1 VPTRVLVVDDDPD
14 ILTALSMTLQ
24 TEGYG
29 VHACRHGRE
38 ALDALEGGLTPQAI
52 LLDLMMPVMNGFEL
66 LQVLKAD
73 ARWEGI
79 PVVVLSANRGYSR
92 DDLGVLGM
100 LRKPFELDELFAAL
114 AAATDTRHRA

>member
-1 VPTRVLVVDDDPD
+1 MVVDDDPD

-38 ALDALEGGLTPQAI
+38 ALDALEGGLRPQAI

-66 LQVLKAD
+66 LQVLKSD
-73 ARWEGI
+73 ARWEDI

-92 DDLGVLGM
+92 DNLGVLGM
-100 LRKPFELDELFAAL
+100 LRKPFELEELFAAL
-114 AAATDTRHRA
+114 TAATQPQARV

>member
-1 VPTRVLVVDDDPD
+1 MVVDDDPD
-14 ILTALSMTLQ
+14 ILIALSMTLQ

-38 ALDALEGGLTPQAI
+38 ALDALEGGLSPEAI
-52 LLDLMMPVMNGFEL
+52 LLDLMMPVMNGLEL

-73 ARWEGI
+73 ERWARI

-100 LRKPFELDELFAAL
+100 LRKPFELEELFEAL
-114 AAATDTRHRA
+114 ALATRPRQRA

>member
-1 VPTRVLVVDDDPD
+1 MPTRVMVVDDDPD

-38 ALDALEGGLTPQAI
+38 ALDMLEGGLRPAAI
-52 LLDLMMPVMNGFEL
+52 LLDLMMPVMNGFEF
-66 LQVLKAD
+66 LQVIKSD
-73 ARWEGI
+73 IRWRRI

-114 AAATDTRHRA
+114 AAATEPRQRS